1 MRWKPPL
8 KARRERASGARV
20 TDQERQERAK
30 LIGQV
35 IRFGMVGGL
44 LTVLVAAAYWSVAEI
59 LAIDPMVSMTLVY
72 LVFTGLGYVLHSR
85 VSFKDHGTRDQMHIR
100 TIRFFITNTVGFASN
115 QFFIWFLVKVMG
127 GPTWW
132 PVIPIIFVTPLL
144 TFTLNRRWV
153 FG

>member
-20 TDQERQERAK
+20 TEQERQERTK
-30 LIGQV
+30 LIGQI

-44 LTVLVAAAYWSVAEI
+44 LTVLVAAAYWAVAEF
-59 LAIDPMVSMTLVY
+59 LAIDPMMSMTLVY
-72 LVFTGLGYVLHSR
+72 LVFTGLGYILHSR
-85 VSFKDHGTRDQMHIR
+85 VSFKDHGTRDQIHVR
-100 TIRFFITNTVGFASN
+100 TVRFFITNTAGFVSN
-115 QFFIWFLVKVMG
+115 QFFVWLLVKVMG

-132 PVIPIIFVTPLL
+132 PVIPIIFATPLL